1 MLACIVLGSVTYVL
15 PGAVM
20 LAKRV
25 NSPVM
30 TTPNQMPVA
39 QLKDE
44 LDGLG
49 VPWRGVVSEREG
61 LVQALEEARRK
72 QAPLSPHHAA
82 SPMHSSA
89 SPMPRGA
96 SAGFGAESPMPRGA
110 SPGFGAESPMPGR
123 EKEYYESYKAGTG
136 ARRSF
141 YDLPNEDFRRPY
153 GVGSAPASRDGY
165 AAPATA
171 PSAASPAGGTQSVIL
186 RTSAAGSFGL
196 TIKSESQAGRA
207 RVIVTAIAPDSANL
221 RSGLMVGDE
230 LVAVGGTRTA
240 GDYEATMGALAASK
254 AAPVQCEV
262 VRRSGQPSEA
272 APPSNPPAQSAGASV
287 WRSAADEATRGGRG
301 GGAGPQPHDF
311 KKEEF
316 GARSPSEA
324 YQAFKAEYGPGA
336 GAFASP
342 IDHAHRGRESSFY
355 DAPGEDRS
363 PQRHPDDWRAM
374 PPRGDP
380 QGHRQEN
387 PHWGRAA
394 GVAGGADASHSFAT
408 RDAAPEAAGAGEAQQ
423 ERMALLEQQGAVL
436 AAALE
441 AATLRVAAVEAR
453 VALVEAQQHGT
464 PQQKYSQPEYP
475 PQSMAQQ
482 GVPQRGHWQPGA
494 PQQRDGP
501 ATTPQAAFN
510 EASATAAWFAKQ

>member
-1 MLACIVLGSVTYVL
+1 MLAYIVLSSVTYVV
-15 PGAVM
+15 PRAVM

-30 TTPNQMPVA
+30 ATPNQMPVA

-72 QAPLSPHHAA
+72 QAPSSPHHAA

-89 SPMPRGA
+89 
-96 SAGFGAESPMPRGA
+96 SPMPRGA

-123 EKEYYESYKAGTG
+123 EKEYESYKAGTAG

-153 GVGSAPASRDGY
+153 GAGSAPASRDGY

-171 PSAASPAGGTQSVIL
+171 PSAASPAGGAQSVIL

-221 RSGLMVGDE
+221 RSGLAVGDE
-230 LVAVGGTRTA
+230 LVAVGGARTA

-254 AAPVQCEV
+254 AAPVRCEV

-272 APPSNPPAQSAGASV
+272 APPAYSSAQSAGASV
-287 WRSAADEATRGGRG
+287 WRSAADEATHGGRG

-311 KKEEF
+311 KEEEF

-324 YQAFKAEYGPGA
+324 YQAFRAEYGSGA
-336 GAFASP
+336 GASASP
-342 IDHAHRGRESSFY
+342 IDPGHRGRESY

-363 PQRHPDDWRAM
+363 PQRHPDDWRAT
-374 PPRGDP
+374 PPPGDP
-380 QGHRQEN
+380 QGHRQGN

-394 GVAGGADASHSFAT
+394 GVAGGADASHPFAT

-423 ERMALLEQQGAVL
+423 ERMALLEQQGAML

-482 GVPQRGHWQPGA
+482 GVPQRGHWQ
-494 PQQRDGP
+494 RDGGP
-501 ATTPQAAFN
+501 ATRPQASN